1 MSFLSDSDVGVVK
14 CSEYNLDVIAD
25 WIPPPPHSVNEE
37 PDFVSLWEAQARA
50 LLLSSSLNFP
60 GLAPHFD
67 KIFFENFI
75 NDRKHP
81 VPVEDL
87 IELGIIPATR
97 TASLPVYEETQ
108 DIDKQFS
115 EYDVPHFGP
124 CHDRPDPN
132 EVPNFADPPSDSEGS
147 GRHGHQRH
155 DRRPPLRHFPAW
167 VTDLWHLLQSDG
179 ATEHL
184 EEGPVIYL
192 GSYYVS
198 HETCPRQ
205 NERRPIRLDRHYESW
220 AQQIVQ
226 VWHDHFDHSRG
237 FELHLVAPEP
247 PIPVTHGIVGI
258 ILIVQHP
265 VRGQEAVLTTTVY
278 DALDG
283 RHMTESAHSMP
294 RLVEPSI
301 VLERAGALARCRA
314 VESQGFGPCYI
325 RSGPHVFNRH
335 QPLRCHDGLGLVI
348 RIPELQPDDDDEIQT
363 IEQLRR
369 EDRNA
374 EPPGETDEVQ
384 MMARQ
389 PRLRESSTSPS
400 TSSSD
405 TTCSMASDSWQ
416 RTVIFAI
423 DGSVRS
429 LMLPQNDDHLMRS
442 RIAAEFELE
451 PHEIHNV
458 FPVNERP
465 DDLVEMELQGQLLQT
480 IRDHRHPPIMRLLL
494 VDIEVFIEQEILP
507 FAFRRNTMWLPHT
520 ATRLTLLRLLG
531 VESLCQ
537 HHEQGCR
544 VWHNNDPVPPDTS
557 LPLRL
562 NDGDYVH
569 IFIGNDDQMQC
580 QNLGMD
586 DFALL
591 QTVPAA
597 QLRTTDSHQRSMSLR
612 RCSFHRRPVRRRQN
626 HPDED
631 PDDDEQLRQ
640 LHDLWN
646 RPERRHRGMQNEEV
660 MLFETWYLC
669 SMNHPRCSN
678 PRTIALP
685 HDPRLWPLRIAQ
697 VWRDRFR
704 PHWAYRIIPIQPEP
718 RHERHGGHLLIIQH
732 EHPDEAGIL
741 MSQYRGSRDGQHH
754 DRFAQLVPRL
764 LTFDRY
770 LWFQDH
776 EILCAQD
783 DLRCKGFHGNTPIPT
798 QGAWPALTG
807 QHLELYVTAR
817 SLDED
822 DVTMIQ
828 TSSNADAPA
837 PGHHND
843 SKNPHFRFD
852 VNAPPFEPEVDN
864 TAMLQLHSLIER
876 RQTAGQVAHTQRP
889 PRQVLSLAACINPP
903 PSVRVDFSHVF
914 AIDDDLQHSFNYFLQ
929 EWPQDLP
936 QPEVMSHAMESLV
949 RCSGQLPF
957 AYHFFTDGSR
967 AAEGN
972 VGAAIILLTQSI
984 DGWHYGGCLY
994 KRVVAG
1000 NNSAAGEN
1008 GALTWALLWAISIS
1022 NERWLSQRTIDII
1035 YTFNFDS
1042 TSAGFVAAGYW
1053 KSRAH
1058 LNWRILQRSLAQ
1070 ILQTRHGLHRLHW
1083 NHIHAHAGHPWNE
1096 GADTL
1101 AKFATTTSEETN
1113 GSQCWEKWLNDA
1125 DSLNAL
1131 QWIWFK
1137 ELMEAGDPRVP
1148 MLQDEYLIS
1157 HLTAV
1162 QDWSACQQQPAN
1174 LPIPPACPTESMR
1187 LDITIA
1193 TANVLTLATACSRT
1207 SSVSRQLVLMK
1218 QFEEAHCHIIGIQ
1231 ETRHKHIVCQNN
1243 EYYHIYGFPATKEG
1257 QDGIQLWVSK
1267 RLPFGPHGEVIQP
1280 EHVRVVASASNY
1292 LVVKLRF
1299 AAWRCLIVT
1308 CRAPHSGRPLEEGR
1322 AFWANLT
1329 NVIQRKGAG
1338 LPLFFCGDANAHVG
1352 ETVTDAIGSH
1362 FSAKENQAGSLFHN
1376 WLLQHGLYL
1385 PATFTESQ
1393 KSEINHTFTAPD
1405 GSTTARIDY
1414 VALPQHLPFD
1424 LVEATVA
1431 PEIDIRNLRL
1441 DHHAVLCRFALH
1453 TVIAG
1458 EKTRQNRKF
1467 RPDVQ
1472 DLRLNLQEN
1481 SYFSHLHWTVEAPM
1495 WNVNPHDSAISL
1507 ASSSQNALQ
1516 MIAKPQS
1523 KWRRKTHISAATW
1536 ELVDRKKILFKQLR
1550 ALKRVELFTVLQACF
1565 IGWRQ
1570 SKKAT
1575 SSFRYILHD
1584 LPSWKCLHD
1593 KSTACTLHDY
1603 RLAASL
1609 AQEAI
1614 KQEDAKYYQA
1624 IADQAAQTHK
1634 VEGLQGLWK
1643 RLRAVQPKHRTKRQ
1657 HQRRDIDVELQQH
1670 FETLEVGSSQPKQA
1684 LLTAC
1689 MHRNAQVQQLLD
1701 GPIQLQLCELPTL
1714 CEIEQHCLNQSP
1726 GKAPGPDGIPSDLCR
1741 YGAAA
1746 IAPQLHSV
1754 LCKAFLHGVE
1764 PATYKGGNLCAIF
1777 KGKGSE
1783 EDAGGYRGIILADS
1797 FAKISH
1803 AWARSRLLPTL
1814 QHRRTIGQLGG
1825 LPSQQTITAAQLV
1838 RLHNAVGQSKS
1849 LSTATLF
1856 IDLKAAFHH
1865 MIRELIFAT
1874 RNNLLKTTLSSF
1886 LDENEFDIE
1895 QLHHDLEVLCQRQID
1910 DIPVGLRRFLHDIHQ
1925 HTWFC
1930 LHGSDKTE
1938 QGFCTATLRGTRPG
1952 SPLADI
1958 GFNLMLTDMLKSS
1971 MLLYWTPRHFVK
1983 VLRLW
1988 VLLCHQWHGWMTS
2001 QSRLRLLPRSNLYP
2015 CYKLLLRLSTGPSV
2029 HEASRWIWT
2038 KEKLRLS

>member
-1 MSFLSDSDVGVVK
+1 MLTYTQLSTVLRPLSQHHSRDPQLIARIHREMATYGAPWRCKFCVRMVSPTAGYCGGCWGPWSLCNDPTYIHKPNRKKDSQHQYSQGYTSSWTDAPWEAEEEEPWQRGRKTKSPRRRTQSPRQRSMSARARSKNQRGEEPPDFADGKGQEKGKGAKGGAVAFGHLPPSTQWMTPPTAPFQQEPLTSTASTSTALQPFGKARNDKDDAELIALRHLHAQVRGHSSEQSEEVKKALAVIESSIRKDDAKSYKQLIYLLTQARKRLADIEEQWDAFRTQWTTYLDTATKMWTAHIESYEEGETKFSQKRKEAAIHLQQVRTQLHEISCENDVSRRSSTFRRTPRRADCTRCHHDHLRHGHCRRAAAIQSAEDRAARSCAEGQRDHRGETSQEAPNLRGEARRRCADCGDTRCPSTGIYKALTLHASDEEAEQMKYFINEARRGEGRVLRRTKWRCLAFWPTVSTIHHQGQRGQELCHFFSDSDVGVEK
-14 CSEYNLDVIAD
+14 CSRHNLDVIAD
-25 WIPPPPHSVNEE
+25 WTPPPPHSVNEE
-37 PDFVSLWEAQARA
+37 PDFVSLWEAQTRA

-75 NDRKHP
+75 HDRKHP

-87 IELGIIPATR
+87 IELGIIPTTR
-97 TASLPVYEETQ
+97 PASVPVYEETQ

-115 EYDVPHFGP
+115 ESDVPHFGP

-132 EVPNFADPPSDSEGS
+132 EVPNVADPPSDSDVS
-147 GRHGHQRH
+147 GQHGHQRQ
-155 DRRPPLRHFPAW
+155 DRRPPLRRFPAW
-167 VTDLWHLLQSDG
+167 VTDLWNLLQSDG

-198 HETCPRQ
+198 HETCPQ
-205 NERRPIRLDRHYESW
+205 QHERRPIRLDRHYESW
-220 AQQIVQ
+220 AQQIEQ

-283 RHMTESAHSMP
+283 RHVTESAHSMP

-301 VLERAGALARCRA
+301 VLERAGALARCQA

-369 EDRNA
+369 DDRNA
-374 EPPGETDEVQ
+374 APPDETDEVQ

-405 TTCSMASDSWQ
+405 TTCSIVSDSWQ

-429 LMLPQNDDHLMRS
+429 LMLPQNDDNLMRS
-442 RIAAEFELE
+442 RIAAAFELE
-451 PHEIHNV
+451 PHEVHDV

-480 IRDHRHPPIMRLLL
+480 VRDHRHPPIMRLLL

-520 ATRLTLLRLLG
+520 TTRLTLLRLLG

-544 VWHNNDPVPPDTS
+544 VWHNNDPIPPDTS

-569 IFIGNDDQMQC
+569 VFIGNDDQMQC
-580 QNLGMD
+580 TNLGMD

-597 QLRTTDSHQRSMSLR
+597 QLRTADSHQRSVSLR
-612 RCSFHRRPVRRRQN
+612 RCSFHGQPVRRRQN
-626 HPDED
+626 HHDED
-631 PDDDEQLRQ
+631 PDDAEQLRQ
-640 LHDLWN
+640 LQDLWN

-669 SMNHPRCSN
+669 SMNHPRCSY

-685 HDPRLWPLRIAQ
+685 HDLRLWPLRIAQ

-704 PHWAYRIIPIQPEP
+704 PHWAYRIIPIRPEP
-718 RHERHGGHLLIIQH
+718 MHERHGGHLLIIQH

-764 LTFDRY
+764 LSFDRY

-783 DLRCKGFHGNTPIPT
+783 DIRCEGFHGNTPIPT

-822 DVTMIQ
+822 DVVMIQ
-828 TSSNADAPA
+828 TSNNADAQA
-837 PGHHND
+837 PGHQD
-843 SKNPHFRFD
+843 DPKRQHFSFD
-852 VNAPPFEPEVDN
+852 VNAPPFAPEVDN
-864 TAMLQLHSLIER
+864 NAMLQLPSMTER

-889 PRQVLSLAACINPP
+889 PRQVLSLAACVNPP

-914 AIDDDLQHSFNYFLQ
+914 AIDRDLQHSFNYFQQ
-929 EWPQDLP
+929 EWPRELP
-936 QPEVMSHAMESLV
+936 QPEVMSNAMDSLV

-957 AYHFFTDGSR
+957 AYHFFTDGSK

-1000 NNSAAGEN
+1000 DNSAAGEN
-1008 GALTWALLWAISIS
+1008 GALIWALLWAISIS
-1022 NERWLSQRTIDII
+1022 NERWFSQRTIDII

-1058 LNWRILQRSLAQ
+1058 LNWRIIQRSLAQ
-1070 ILQTRHGLHRLHW
+1070 ILQTRHGLHRLQW

-1101 AKFATTTSEETN
+1101 AKFATTTSAEVN
-1113 GSQCWEKWLNDA
+1113 GSQCWEKWLDDA

-1148 MLQDEYLIS
+1148 MLQDEHLVS

-1162 QDWSACQQQPAN
+1162 RDWNASQQQPTN
-1174 LPIPPACPTESMR
+1174 LPAPPACPTESKR

-1193 TANVLTLATACSRT
+1193 TANVLTLATTDSRT
-1207 SSVSRQLVLMK
+1207 SSASRQLVLMQ

-1243 EYYHIYGFPATKEG
+1243 EYYHIYGSPATKEG

-1267 RLPFGPHGEVIQP
+1267 RLPFGPHGEVIQH

-1292 LVVKLRF
+1292 LVVKVRF

-1308 CRAPHSGRPLEEGR
+1308 CRAPHSGRPIEEGR

-1329 NVIQRKGAG
+1329 SVIQRKGAG

-1352 ETVTDAIGSH
+1352 EIVTDAIGPH

-1385 PATFTESQ
+1385 PA
-1393 KSEINHTFTAPD
+1393 
-1405 GSTTARIDY
+1405 
-1414 VALPQHLPFD
+1414 
-1424 LVEATVA
+1424 
-1431 PEIDIRNLRL
+1431 
-1441 DHHAVLCRFALH
+1441 
-1453 TVIAG
+1453 
-1458 EKTRQNRKF
+1458 
-1467 RPDVQ
+1467 
-1472 DLRLNLQEN
+1472 
-1481 SYFSHLHWTVEAPM
+1481 
-1495 WNVNPHDSAISL
+1495 NVH
-1507 ASSSQNALQ
+1507 
-1516 MIAKPQS
+1516 
-1523 KWRRKTHISAATW
+1523 
-1536 ELVDRKKILFKQLR
+1536 
-1550 ALKRVELFTVLQACF
+1550 
-1565 IGWRQ
+1565 
-1570 SKKAT
+1570 
-1575 SSFRYILHD
+1575 
-1584 LPSWKCLHD
+1584 
-1593 KSTACTLHDY
+1593 
-1603 RLAASL
+1603 
-1609 AQEAI
+1609 
-1614 KQEDAKYYQA
+1614 
-1624 IADQAAQTHK
+1624 
-1634 VEGLQGLWK
+1634 
-1643 RLRAVQPKHRTKRQ
+1643 
-1657 HQRRDIDVELQQH
+1657 
-1670 FETLEVGSSQPKQA
+1670 
-1684 LLTAC
+1684 
-1689 MHRNAQVQQLLD
+1689 
-1701 GPIQLQLCELPTL
+1701 
-1714 CEIEQHCLNQSP
+1714 
-1726 GKAPGPDGIPSDLCR
+1726 
-1741 YGAAA
+1741 
-1746 IAPQLHSV
+1746 
-1754 LCKAFLHGVE
+1754 
-1764 PATYKGGNLCAIF
+1764 
-1777 KGKGSE
+1777 
-1783 EDAGGYRGIILADS
+1783 
-1797 FAKISH
+1797 
-1803 AWARSRLLPTL
+1803 
-1814 QHRRTIGQLGG
+1814 
-1825 LPSQQTITAAQLV
+1825 
-1838 RLHNAVGQSKS
+1838 
-1849 LSTATLF
+1849 
-1856 IDLKAAFHH
+1856 
-1865 MIRELIFAT
+1865 
-1874 RNNLLKTTLSSF
+1874 
-1886 LDENEFDIE
+1886 
-1895 QLHHDLEVLCQRQID
+1895 
-1910 DIPVGLRRFLHDIHQ
+1910 
-1925 HTWFC
+1925 
-1930 LHGSDKTE
+1930 
-1938 QGFCTATLRGTRPG
+1938 
-1952 SPLADI
+1952 
-1958 GFNLMLTDMLKSS
+1958 
-1971 MLLYWTPRHFVK
+1971 
-1983 VLRLW
+1983 
-1988 VLLCHQWHGWMTS
+1988 
-2001 QSRLRLLPRSNLYP
+2001 
-2015 CYKLLLRLSTGPSV
+2015 
-2029 HEASRWIWT
+2029 
-2038 KEKLRLS
+2038 